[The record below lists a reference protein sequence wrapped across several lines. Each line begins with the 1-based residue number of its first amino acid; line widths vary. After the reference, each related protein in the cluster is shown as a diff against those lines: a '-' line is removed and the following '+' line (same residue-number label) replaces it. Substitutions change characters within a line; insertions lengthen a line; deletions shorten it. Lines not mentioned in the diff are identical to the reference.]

1 MIYATLTAQNSA
13 MINLKP
19 EQNILRIGT
28 DSKYSAEDKQVL
40 PQDNLVGLLS
50 AATAQHVVIWASW

>member
-28 DSKYSAEDKQVL
+28 DSKDSAQDKQVCHKITW
-40 PQDNLVGLLS
+40 LVYFQQLLLS
-50 AATAQHVVIWASW
+50 ML